1 MIDIVFDDAEVMA
14 ALHRLLE
21 RTGNIRP
28 ALADIGEV
36 VTEQTKH
43 RFETTTGPDGEHWA
57 ANSQVTLD
65 HKPGNRPLTGVT
77 GSLMDTIRYQLD
89 GDFAVLI
96 GSNKDQAAMMQFGG
110 TKAEFPNLW
119 GDIHGRPYLG
129 ISDAD
134 KAEILSI
141 IQRHLDL

>member
-1 MIDIVFDDAEVMA
+1 MIEIIYDDAEVMA
-14 ALHRLLE
+14 ALHQLLE

-28 ALADIGEV
+28 ALVDIGEAGV
-36 VTEQTKH
+36 ESTKQ
-43 RFETTTGPDGEHWA
+43 RFGTMTAPDGSHWA
-57 ANSQVTLD
+57 TNSDVTID
-65 HKPGNRPLTGVT
+65 RKGFNRPLTGET
-77 GSLMDTIRYQLD
+77 GTLMDTIRYQLD

-119 GDIHGRPYLG
+119 GDIPGRPYLG

-141 IQRHLDL
+141 IQRHLNL